1 MSPFLA
7 LKQKFWVQDGEI
19 KVDFQKIIAVATKRG
34 IFQPAFDA
42 YGGLAGFL
50 DYGPVGVRMRRRI
63 LEMWRK
69 HYVINAGCLELD
81 GALVGPEAL
90 FQASGHLGEFDDAL
104 VDCEEC
110 GKQFRADHLVE
121 GGEEMSRADLAKAIA
136 NVSCPSCSSS
146 LSEMSAFNLM
156 FSTSVG
162 AGKGTPGYL
171 RPETAQSIFL
181 AFPWLLRQNRGKM
194 PFAGAQIG
202 RSFRNEISPRQG
214 PIRMREFTQMEVEHF
229 FLPSD
234 EPALPSELKN
244 TKINLLPA
252 DGKENQTTVGEAVNS
267 KIINSPLVATHL
279 ARAQNFLIS
288 IGVPNEKLRFRQHG
302 SNEMAHYSSDC
313 WDGEINTS
321 LGWIEIVGVAH
332 RGSYDLSAHG
342 NASSKEFRVPV
353 PGTEKEM
360 EIWKPDIG
368 KLGKEFKGDAKLILE
383 AIKDIELKPG
393 INLDIN
399 GKNIQL
405 GEDYM
410 AQKIER
416 RSEMVY
422 PNVVEPSFGLDRIL
436 YCLLESSWNADG
448 EREWISLPQ
457 DTSPYDLLVAPL
469 MTKDGLDAKAHEI
482 MKSAI
487 NIGVDAYYDE
497 AGSIGRRYARAD
509 EIGIFYSMTVD
520 HQTLEDGTVTLRERD
535 SKNQSRISIE
545 DALNQV
551 RR

>member
-1 MSPFLA
+1 M
-7 LKQKFWVQDGEI
+7 QDGEI
-19 KVDFQKIIAVATKRG
+19 KVDFQKVIAVATKRG

-81 GALVGPEAL
+81 GALIGPESM

-104 VDCEEC
+104 VDCKEC
-110 GKQFRADHLVE
+110 GKQFRADHLVD
-121 GGEEMSRADLAKAIA
+121 GGEEMSRTELAKKII
-136 NVSCPSCSSS
+136 NISCPSCSSP

-162 AGKGTPGYL
+162 AGKGSPGYL

-181 AFPWLLRQNRGKM
+181 AFPWLLRQNRGKL

-214 PIRMREFTQMEVEHF
+214 PLRMREFTQMEVEHF
-229 FLPSD
+229 FLPTN
-234 EPALPSELKN
+234 EPSLTMELRN
-244 TKINLLPA
+244 TKITLLSA
-252 DGKENQTTVGEAVNS
+252 DGKESQTTVGQAFDEEVVTS
-267 KIINSPLVATHL
+267 SLVANHL
-279 ARAQNFLIS
+279 ARAQNFLIT
-288 IGVPNEKLRFRQHG
+288 IGVPPVKLRFRQHG

-321 LGWIEIVGVAH
+321 LGWVEIVGVAH
-332 RGSYDLSAHG
+332 RGDYDLSAHG
-342 NASSKEFRVPV
+342 NASSREFRVPI
-353 PGTEKEM
+353 PGTEKEI
-360 EIWKPDIG
+360 ELWKPDIG

-383 AIKDIELKPG
+383 AIKNVELKP
-393 INLDIN
+393 NTSLNIN
-399 GKNIQL
+399 GKDIVL
-405 GEDYM
+405 SEDYM
-410 AQKIER
+410 SQKTER

-436 YCLLESSWNADG
+436 YCLLESSWNIDG

-469 MTKDGLDAKAHEI
+469 MTKDGLDTKAHEI

-487 NIGVDAYYDE
+487 DIGIDAYYDE

-509 EIGIFYSMTVD
+509 EIGIFYSMTID

-535 SKNQSRISIE
+535 SKNQSRVSLE

>member
-1 MSPFLA
+1 M
-7 LKQKFWVQDGEI
+7 QDGEI
-19 KVDFQKIIAVATKRG
+19 RVDFQKVIAVATKRG

-81 GALVGPEAL
+81 GALIGPESM

-104 VDCEEC
+104 VDCKEC
-110 GKQFRADHLVE
+110 GKQFRADHLVD
-121 GGEEMSRADLAKAIA
+121 GGEEMSRSELAKKII
-136 NVSCPSCSSS
+136 NISCPSCSAP

-181 AFPWLLRQNRGKM
+181 AFPWLLRQNRGKL

-214 PIRMREFTQMEVEHF
+214 PLRMREFTQMEVEHF
-229 FLPSD
+229 FQPSNEPSLPT
-234 EPALPSELKN
+234 ELRN
-244 TKINLLPA
+244 TKITLLSA
-252 DGKENQTTVGEAVNS
+252 DGKESQTTVGQAFDAEVVTS
-267 KIINSPLVATHL
+267 SLVATHL

-288 IGVPNEKLRFRQHG
+288 IGVPPGKLRFRQHG

-321 LGWIEIVGVAH
+321 LGWVEIVGVAH
-332 RGSYDLSAHG
+332 RGDYDLSAHG
-342 NASSKEFRVPV
+342 NASSREFRVPI

-360 EIWKPDIG
+360 ELWKPDIG

-383 AIKDIELKPG
+383 AIKNVELKP
-393 INLDIN
+393 NTSLNIN
-399 GKNIQL
+399 GKDIVL
-405 GEDYM
+405 SEDYM
-410 AQKIER
+410 SQKTER

-436 YCLLESSWNADG
+436 YCLLESSWNIDG

-469 MTKDGLDAKAHEI
+469 MTKDGLDTKAHEI

-487 NIGVDAYYDE
+487 DIGIDAYYDE

-509 EIGIFYSMTVD
+509 EIGIFYSMTID
-520 HQTLEDGTVTLRERD
+520 HQTLEDGTITLRERD
-535 SKNQSRISIE
+535 SKNQSRVSLE

>member
-1 MSPFLA
+1 M
-7 LKQKFWVQDGEI
+7 QDGEI
-19 KVDFQKIIAVATKRG
+19 RVNFQKVIAVATKRG

-81 GALVGPEAL
+81 GALIGPESM

-104 VDCEEC
+104 VDCKEC
-110 GKQFRADHLVE
+110 GKQFRADHLVD
-121 GGEEMSRADLAKAIA
+121 GGEEMSRSELAKKII
-136 NVSCPSCSSS
+136 NISCPSCSSP

-162 AGKGTPGYL
+162 AGKGSPGYL

-181 AFPWLLRQNRGKM
+181 AFPWLLRQNRGKL

-214 PIRMREFTQMEVEHF
+214 PLRMREFTQMEVEHF

-234 EPALPSELKN
+234 EPPLPSELKN
-244 TKINLLPA
+244 TKISLLPA
-252 DGKENQTTVGEAVNS
+252 NGKESQTTIGQAFDAEIVAS
-267 KIINSPLVATHL
+267 SLVATHL

-288 IGVPNEKLRFRQHG
+288 IGVPPGKLRFRQHG

-321 LGWIEIVGVAH
+321 LGWVEIVGVAH
-332 RGSYDLSAHG
+332 RGDYDLSAHG
-342 NASSKEFRVPV
+342 NASSREFRVPI

-360 EIWKPDIG
+360 ELWKPDIG
-368 KLGKEFKGDAKLILE
+368 KLGKELKGDAKLILE
-383 AIKDIELKPG
+383 AIKNVELKPN
-393 INLDIN
+393 ISLNIN
-399 GKNIQL
+399 GKDIVL
-405 GEDYM
+405 SEDYM
-410 AQKIER
+410 SQKTER

-436 YCLLESSWNADG
+436 YCLLESSWNIDG

-469 MTKDGLDAKAHEI
+469 MTKDGLDTKAHEI
-482 MKSAI
+482 LKSAI
-487 NIGVDAYYDE
+487 DVGIDAYYDE
-497 AGSIGRRYARAD
+497 AGSIGRRYARSD
-509 EIGIFYSMTVD
+509 EIGIFYSMTID
-520 HQTLEDGTVTLRERD
+520 HQTLKDGTITLRERD
-535 SKNQSRISIE
+535 SKKQKRVSIE

>member
-1 MSPFLA
+1 M
-7 LKQKFWVQDGEI
+7 QDGEI
-19 KVDFQKIIAVATKRG
+19 RVDFQKVIAVATKRG

-69 HYVINAGCLELD
+69 HYVINARCLELD
-81 GALVGPEAL
+81 GAVIGPESM

-104 VDCEEC
+104 VDCKEC
-110 GKQFRADHLVE
+110 GKQFRADHLVD
-121 GGEEMSRADLAKAIA
+121 GGEEMSRSELAKKII
-136 NVSCPSCSSS
+136 NISCPSCSSP

-162 AGKGTPGYL
+162 AGKGSPGYL

-181 AFPWLLRQNRGKM
+181 AFPWLLRQNRGKL

-214 PIRMREFTQMEVEHF
+214 PLRMREFTQMEVEHF

-234 EPALPSELKN
+234 EPPLPSELKN
-244 TKINLLPA
+244 TQISLLPA
-252 DGKENQTTVGEAVNS
+252 NGKESQTTIGQAFGAEIVAS
-267 KIINSPLVATHL
+267 SLVATHL

-288 IGVPNEKLRFRQHG
+288 IGVPPGKLRFRQHG

-321 LGWIEIVGVAH
+321 LGWVEIVGVAH
-332 RGSYDLSAHG
+332 RGDYDLSAHG
-342 NASSKEFRVPV
+342 NASSREFRVPI

-360 EIWKPDIG
+360 ELWKPDIG

-383 AIKDIELKPG
+383 AIKNVELKP
-393 INLDIN
+393 NTSLNIN
-399 GKNIQL
+399 GKDIVL
-405 GEDYM
+405 SEDYM
-410 AQKIER
+410 SQKTER

-436 YCLLESSWNADG
+436 YCLLESSWNIDG

-469 MTKDGLDAKAHEI
+469 MTKDGLDTKAHEI
-482 MKSAI
+482 LKSAI
-487 NIGVDAYYDE
+487 DVGIDAYYDE
-497 AGSIGRRYARAD
+497 AGSIGRRYARSD
-509 EIGIFYSMTVD
+509 EIGIFYSMTID
-520 HQTLEDGTVTLRERD
+520 HQTLKDGTITLRERD
-535 SKNQSRISIE
+535 SKNQKRVSIE

>member
-1 MSPFLA
+1 M
-7 LKQKFWVQDGEI
+7 QDGEI

-42 YGGLAGFL
+42 YGGVAGFL

-81 GALVGPEAL
+81 GALIGPESL

-104 VDCEEC
+104 VDCKEC
-110 GKQFRADHLVE
+110 GKQFRADHLVD
-121 GGEEMSRADLAKAIA
+121 GGEEMSRSELAKKII
-136 NVSCPSCSSS
+136 NISCPSCSSP

-162 AGKGTPGYL
+162 AGKGSPGYL

-181 AFPWLLRQNRGKM
+181 AFPWLLRQNRGKL

-214 PIRMREFTQMEVEHF
+214 PLRMREFTQMEVEHF

-234 EPALPSELKN
+234 EPILPSELKD
-244 TKINLLPA
+244 TKITLLPA
-252 DGKENQTTVGEAVNS
+252 DEKESQTTVGKALES
-267 KIINSPLVATHL
+267 KIINSSLVATHL

-288 IGVPNEKLRFRQHG
+288 IGIPNEKLRFRQHG

-321 LGWIEIVGVAH
+321 LGWVEIVGVAH

-342 NASSKEFRVPV
+342 KASSKEFRVPI

-360 EIWKPDIG
+360 DLWKPDIG

-383 AIKDIELKPG
+383 AIKNVELKPN
-393 INLDIN
+393 ISLNIN
-399 GKNIQL
+399 GKDIVLN
-405 GEDYM
+405 EDYM
-410 AQKIER
+410 SQKTER

-436 YCLLESSWNADG
+436 YCLLESSWNIDG
-448 EREWISLPQ
+448 AREWISLPQ

-469 MTKDGLDAKAHEI
+469 MTKDGLDVKAHEI

-487 NIGVDAYYDE
+487 DIGIDAYYDE
-497 AGSIGRRYARAD
+497 AGSIGRRYARSD
-509 EIGIFYSMTVD
+509 EIGIFYSMTID
-520 HQTLEDGTVTLRERD
+520 HQTLEDGTITLRERD
-535 SKNQSRISIE
+535 SKNQSRVSLD

>member
-1 MSPFLA
+1 M
-7 LKQKFWVQDGEI
+7 QDGEI
-19 KVDFQKIIAVATKRG
+19 RVDFQKVIAVATKRG

-81 GALVGPEAL
+81 GALIGPESM

-104 VDCEEC
+104 VDCKEC
-110 GKQFRADHLVE
+110 GKQFRADHLVD
-121 GGEEMSRADLAKAIA
+121 GGEEMSRSELAKKII
-136 NVSCPSCSSS
+136 NISCPSCSSP

-181 AFPWLLRQNRGKM
+181 AFPWLLRQNRGKL

-214 PIRMREFTQMEVEHF
+214 PLRMREFTQMEVEHF
-229 FLPSD
+229 FQPSNEPSLPT
-234 EPALPSELKN
+234 ELRN
-244 TKINLLPA
+244 TKITLLSA
-252 DGKENQTTVGEAVNS
+252 DGKESQTTVGQAFDAEVVTS
-267 KIINSPLVATHL
+267 SLVATHL

-288 IGVPNEKLRFRQHG
+288 IGVPPGKLRFRQHG

-321 LGWIEIVGVAH
+321 LGWVEIVGVAH
-332 RGSYDLSAHG
+332 RGDYDLSAHG
-342 NASSKEFRVPV
+342 NASSREFRVPI
-353 PGTEKEM
+353 PGTEKEI
-360 EIWKPDIG
+360 ELWKPDIG

-383 AIKDIELKPG
+383 AIKNVELKP
-393 INLDIN
+393 NTSLNIN
-399 GKNIQL
+399 GKDIVL
-405 GEDYM
+405 SEDYM
-410 AQKIER
+410 SQKTER

-436 YCLLESSWNADG
+436 YCLLESSWNIDG

-469 MTKDGLDAKAHEI
+469 MTKDGLDTKAHEI

-487 NIGVDAYYDE
+487 DIGIDAYYDE

-509 EIGIFYSMTVD
+509 EIGIFYSMTID
-520 HQTLEDGTVTLRERD
+520 HQTLEDGTITLRERD
-535 SKNQSRISIE
+535 SKNQSRVSLE

>member
-1 MSPFLA
+1 M
-7 LKQKFWVQDGEI
+7 QDGEI
-19 KVDFQKIIAVATKRG
+19 RVDFQKVIAVATKRG

-69 HYVINAGCLELD
+69 NYVINAGCLELD
-81 GALVGPEAL
+81 GALIGPESM

-104 VDCEEC
+104 VDCKEC
-110 GKQFRADHLVE
+110 GKQFRADHLVD
-121 GGEEMSRADLAKAIA
+121 GGEEMSRSELAKKII
-136 NVSCPSCSSS
+136 NISCPSCSSP

-162 AGKGTPGYL
+162 AGKGSPGYL

-181 AFPWLLRQNRGKM
+181 AFPWLLRQNRGKL

-214 PIRMREFTQMEVEHF
+214 PLRMREFTQMEVEHF
-229 FLPSD
+229 FLPSG
-234 EPALPSELKN
+234 EPSLPSELKN
-244 TKINLLPA
+244 AKITLLPA
-252 DGKENQTTVGEAVNS
+252 DGKESQTTVGQAFDAEVVTS
-267 KIINSPLVATHL
+267 SLVATHL

-288 IGVPNEKLRFRQHG
+288 IGVPPGKLRFRQHG

-321 LGWIEIVGVAH
+321 LGWVEIVGVAH
-332 RGSYDLSAHG
+332 RGDYDLSAHG
-342 NASSKEFRVPV
+342 NASSREFRVPI

-360 EIWKPDIG
+360 ELWKPDIG
-368 KLGKEFKGDAKLILE
+368 KLGKQFKGEAKLILE
-383 AIKDIELKPG
+383 AIKKVELKP
-393 INLDIN
+393 NTSLNIN
-399 GKNIQL
+399 GKDIVL
-405 GEDYM
+405 SEDYM
-410 AQKIER
+410 SQKTER

-436 YCLLESSWNADG
+436 YCLLESSWNIDG

-469 MTKDGLDAKAHEI
+469 MTKDGLDTKAHEI
-482 MKSAI
+482 MRLAVD
-487 NIGVDAYYDE
+487 IGIDAYYDE

-509 EIGIFYSMTVD
+509 EIGIFYSMTID
-520 HQTLEDGTVTLRERD
+520 HQTLEDGTITLRERD
-535 SKNQSRISIE
+535 SKHQSRVSIE
-545 DALNQV
+545 NALNQV

>member
-1 MSPFLA
+1 M
-7 LKQKFWVQDGEI
+7 QDGEI

-50 DYGPVGVRMRRRI
+50 DYGPVGVIMRRRI
-63 LEMWRK
+63 LEVWRK

-81 GALVGPEAL
+81 GALIGPEAL

-104 VDCEEC
+104 VGCMEC
-110 GKQFRADHLVE
+110 GKQFRADHLIK
-121 GGEEMSRADLAKAIA
+121 GGEEMSRTDLSNAISKI
-136 NVSCPSCSSS
+136 SCPNCSSA
-146 LSEMSAFNLM
+146 LSEVSSFNLM
-156 FSTSVG
+156 FSTAVG
-162 AGKGTPGYL
+162 AGMGLPGYL

-181 AFPWLLRQNRGKM
+181 AFPWLLRQNRGKL

-214 PIRMREFTQMEVEHF
+214 PLRMREFTQMEVEHF

-234 EPALPSELKN
+234 EPRLTSDLR
-244 TKINLLPA
+244 KISIVLLPA
-252 DGKENQTTVGEAVNS
+252 EGEEINTTIGEAFDS
-267 KIINSPLVATHL
+267 KIIDSSLVATHL
-279 ARAQNFLIS
+279 ARAQHFLIT
-288 IGVPNEKLRFRQHG
+288 IGIPNEKLRFRQHG

-321 LGWIEIVGVAH
+321 LGWVEVIGVAH
-332 RGSYDLSAHG
+332 RGDYDLSAHG
-342 NASSKEFRVPV
+342 NASSKEFRVPI
-353 PGTEKEM
+353 PGTEE
-360 EIWKPDIG
+360 EAEVWRPDIG
-368 KLGKEFKGDAKLILE
+368 KLGKEFRGDAKLILE

-393 INLDIN
+393 IALNIDGESIVLD
-399 GKNIQL
+399 
-405 GEDYM
+405 ESYM
-410 AQKIER
+410 DLKIER
-416 RSEMVY
+416 KSQMVY

-436 YCLLESSWNADG
+436 YCLLESSWNVEG

-469 MTKDGLDAKAHEI
+469 MTKDGLDEKAHEI
-482 MKSAI
+482 MKAAI
-487 NIGVDAYYDE
+487 DVGVDAYYDE

-509 EIGIFYSMTVD
+509 EIGIFYSMTID
-520 HQTLEDGTVTLRERD
+520 HQTLEDGTITLRERD
-535 SKNQSRISIE
+535 SKNQSRIPIE
-545 DALNQV
+545 DALNRV

>member
-1 MSPFLA
+1 M
-7 LKQKFWVQDGEI
+7 QDGEI
-19 KVDFQKIIAVATKRG
+19 RVNFQKVIAVATKRG

-81 GALVGPEAL
+81 GALIGPESM

-104 VDCEEC
+104 VDCKEC
-110 GKQFRADHLVE
+110 GKQFRADHLVD
-121 GGEEMSRADLAKAIA
+121 GGEEMSRSELAKKII
-136 NVSCPSCSSS
+136 NISCPSCSSP

-181 AFPWLLRQNRGKM
+181 AFPWLLRQNRGKL

-214 PIRMREFTQMEVEHF
+214 PLRMREFTQMEVEHF
-229 FLPSD
+229 FLPSN
-234 EPALPSELKN
+234 EPSLPPELRN
-244 TKINLLPA
+244 TKITLLTA
-252 DGKENQTTVGEAVNS
+252 DGKESQTTVGQAFDAEVVTS
-267 KIINSPLVATHL
+267 SLVATHL

-288 IGVPNEKLRFRQHG
+288 IGVPPGKLRFRQHG

-321 LGWIEIVGVAH
+321 LGWVEIVGVAH
-332 RGSYDLSAHG
+332 RGDYDLSAHG
-342 NASSKEFRVPV
+342 NASSREFRVPI
-353 PGTEKEM
+353 PGTEREM
-360 EIWKPDIG
+360 DLWKPDIG

-383 AIKDIELKPG
+383 AIKNVELKP
-393 INLDIN
+393 NTSLNIN
-399 GKNIQL
+399 GKDIVL
-405 GEDYM
+405 SEDYM
-410 AQKIER
+410 SQKTER

-436 YCLLESSWNADG
+436 YCLLESSWNIDG
-448 EREWISLPQ
+448 VREWISLPQ

-487 NIGVDAYYDE
+487 DIGIDAYYDE

-509 EIGIFYSMTVD
+509 EIGIFYSMTID
-520 HQTLEDGTVTLRERD
+520 HQTLEDGTITLRERD
-535 SKNQSRISIE
+535 SKNQSRVSLD

>member
-1 MSPFLA
+1 M
-7 LKQKFWVQDGEI
+7 QDGEI
-19 KVDFQKIIAVATKRG
+19 RVDFQKVIAVATKRG

-81 GALVGPEAL
+81 GALIGPESM

-104 VDCEEC
+104 VDCKEC
-110 GKQFRADHLVE
+110 GKQFRADHLID
-121 GGEEMSRADLAKAIA
+121 GGEEMSRSELAKKII
-136 NVSCPSCSSS
+136 NISCPSCSSP

-162 AGKGTPGYL
+162 AGKGAPGYL

-181 AFPWLLRQNRGKM
+181 AFPWLLRQNRGKL

-214 PIRMREFTQMEVEHF
+214 PLRMREFTQMEVEHF
-229 FLPSD
+229 FLPSN
-234 EPALPSELKN
+234 EPSLPTELRN
-244 TKINLLPA
+244 TKITLLSA
-252 DGKENQTTVGEAVNS
+252 DGKESQTTVGQAFDSEVVTS
-267 KIINSPLVATHL
+267 SLVATHL

-288 IGVPNEKLRFRQHG
+288 IGVPPGKLRFRQHG

-321 LGWIEIVGVAH
+321 SGWVEIVGVAH
-332 RGSYDLSAHG
+332 RGNYDLSAHG
-342 NASSKEFRVPV
+342 NASSREFRVPI

-360 EIWKPDIG
+360 NLWKPDIG

-383 AIKDIELKPG
+383 AIKNVELKP
-393 INLDIN
+393 NTSLNIN
-399 GKNIQL
+399 GKDIVL
-405 GEDYM
+405 SEDYM
-410 AQKIER
+410 SQKTER

-436 YCLLESSWNADG
+436 YCLLESSWNIDG

-469 MTKDGLDAKAHEI
+469 MTKDGLDTKAHEI
-482 MKSAI
+482 LKSAI
-487 NIGVDAYYDE
+487 DVGIDAYYDE
-497 AGSIGRRYARAD
+497 AGSIGRRYARSD
-509 EIGIFYSMTVD
+509 EIGIFYSMTID
-520 HQTLEDGTVTLRERD
+520 HQTLKDGTITLRERD
-535 SKNQSRISIE
+535 SKNQKRVSIE

>member
-1 MSPFLA
+1 M
-7 LKQKFWVQDGEI
+7 QDGEI

-63 LEMWRK
+63 LEVWRK

-110 GKQFRADHLVE
+110 GKQFRADHLVD
-121 GGEEMSRADLAKAIA
+121 GGEEMSRADLANAIA
-136 NVSCPSCSSS
+136 NVSCPNCSSA

-156 FSTSVG
+156 FATSVG

-181 AFPWLLRQNRGKM
+181 AFPWLLRQNRGKL

-214 PIRMREFTQMEVEHF
+214 PLRMREFTQMEVEHF
-229 FLPSD
+229 FLPND
-234 EPALPSELKN
+234 EPKLTSDLREIP
-244 TKINLLPA
+244 IVVLPA
-252 DGKENQTTVGEAVNS
+252 EGQEINTTIGKAFDS
-267 KIINSPLVATHL
+267 KVISSSLVATHL
-279 ARAQNFLIS
+279 ARAQNFLIT
-288 IGVPNEKLRFRQHG
+288 IGIPNKKLRFRQHG

-321 LGWIEIVGVAH
+321 LGWIEVIGVAH
-332 RGSYDLSAHG
+332 RGDYDLSAHG
-342 NASSKEFRVPV
+342 NASSKEFRVPI
-353 PGTEKEM
+353 PGTEQEA
-360 EIWKPDIG
+360 EVWRPDIG
-368 KLGKEFKGDAKLILE
+368 KLGKEFRGDAKLILK

-393 INLDIN
+393 ISLNIDGESIVLDESYMNL
-399 GKNIQL
+399 KVERKSQ
-405 GEDYM
+405 M
-410 AQKIER
+410 A
-416 RSEMVY
+416 Y

-436 YCLLESSWNADG
+436 YCLLESSWNVEG
-448 EREWISLPQ
+448 EREWVSLPQ

-469 MTKDGLDAKAHEI
+469 MTKDGLDEKAHEI
-482 MKSAI
+482 MKAAI
-487 NIGVDAYYDE
+487 DVGVDAYYDE

-509 EIGIFYSMTVD
+509 EIGIFYSMTID
-520 HQTLEDGTVTLRERD
+520 HQTLEDGTITLRERD
-535 SKNQSRISIE
+535 SKNQSRIPIE
-545 DALNQV
+545 DALGRV

>member
-1 MSPFLA
+1 MLFRS
-7 LKQKFWVQDGEI
+7 FWVQDGEI

-81 GALVGPEAL
+81 GALVGPETL

-104 VDCEEC
+104 VDCKEC
-110 GKQFRADHLVE
+110 GKQFRADHLVDE
-121 GGEEMSRADLAKAIA
+121 GEEMSRADLAKAIA
-136 NVSCPSCSSS
+136 NVSCPNCSSA

-156 FSTSVG
+156 FATSVG

-181 AFPWLLRQNRGKM
+181 AFPWLLRQNRGKL

-234 EPALPSELKN
+234 EPALPSELKS

-252 DGKENQTTVGEAVNS
+252 DGKENQTTVGEAFNS
-267 KIINSPLVATHL
+267 KIINSSLVATHL
-279 ARAQNFLIS
+279 ARAQHFLIS
-288 IGVPNEKLRFRQHG
+288 IGVPNEKLRFRQNG

-342 NASSKEFRVPV
+342 NASSREFRVPV
-353 PGTEKEM
+353 PGTEKQM
-360 EIWKPDIG
+360 EVWKPDIG

-383 AIKDIELKPG
+383 AIKYIELKPG
-393 INLDIN
+393 INLEIN
-399 GKNIQL
+399 GKNIEL
-405 GEDYM
+405 DENYM
-410 AQKIER
+410 AQKTER

-436 YCLLESSWNADG
+436 YCLLESSWNVDG

-469 MTKDGLDAKAHEI
+469 MTKDGLDAKAHET
-482 MKSAI
+482 MRSAI
-487 NIGVDAYYDE
+487 DIGVDAYYDE

-520 HQTLEDGTVTLRERD
+520 HQTLKDGTVTLRERD

>member
-1 MSPFLA
+1 M
-7 LKQKFWVQDGEI
+7 QDGEI
-19 KVDFQKIIAVATKRG
+19 RVDFQKVIAVATKRG

-42 YGGLAGFL
+42 YGGLAGCL

-63 LEMWRK
+63 LEVWRK
-69 HYVINAGCLELD
+69 HYVINAGCLELE
-81 GALVGPEAL
+81 GALIGPESM

-104 VDCEEC
+104 VDCKEC
-110 GKQFRADHLVE
+110 GKQFRADHLVD
-121 GGEEMSRADLAKAIA
+121 GGEEMSRSELAKKII
-136 NVSCPSCSSS
+136 NISCPSCSSP

-162 AGKGTPGYL
+162 AGKGSPGYL

-181 AFPWLLRQNRGKM
+181 AFPWLLRQNRGKL

-214 PIRMREFTQMEVEHF
+214 PLRMREFTQMEVEHF

-234 EPALPSELKN
+234 EPPLPSELKN
-244 TKINLLPA
+244 TKISLLPA
-252 DGKENQTTVGEAVNS
+252 NGKESQTTIGQAFDAEIVAS
-267 KIINSPLVATHL
+267 SLVATHL

-288 IGVPNEKLRFRQHG
+288 IGVPPGKLRFRQHG

-321 LGWIEIVGVAH
+321 LGWVEIVGVAH
-332 RGSYDLSAHG
+332 RGDYDLSAHG
-342 NASSKEFRVPV
+342 NASSREFRVPI

-360 EIWKPDIG
+360 ELWKPDIG

-383 AIKDIELKPG
+383 AIKNVELKP
-393 INLDIN
+393 NTSLNIN
-399 GKNIQL
+399 GKDIVL
-405 GEDYM
+405 SEDYM
-410 AQKIER
+410 SQKTER

-436 YCLLESSWNADG
+436 YCLLESSWNIDG

-469 MTKDGLDAKAHEI
+469 MTKDGLDTKAHEI
-482 MKSAI
+482 LKSAI
-487 NIGVDAYYDE
+487 DVGIDAYYDE
-497 AGSIGRRYARAD
+497 AGSIGRRYARSD
-509 EIGIFYSMTVD
+509 EIGIFYSMTID
-520 HQTLEDGTVTLRERD
+520 HQTLKDGTITLRERD
-535 SKNQSRISIE
+535 SKNQKRVSIE

>member
-1 MSPFLA
+1 M
-7 LKQKFWVQDGEI
+7 QDGEI
-19 KVDFQKIIAVATKRG
+19 RVDFQKVIAVATKRG

-81 GALVGPEAL
+81 GALIGPESM

-104 VDCEEC
+104 VDCKEC
-110 GKQFRADHLVE
+110 GKQFRADHLVD
-121 GGEEMSRADLAKAIA
+121 GGEEMSRSELAKKII
-136 NVSCPSCSSS
+136 NISCPSCSSP

-162 AGKGTPGYL
+162 AGKGAPGYL

-181 AFPWLLRQNRGKM
+181 AFPWLLRQNRGKL

-214 PIRMREFTQMEVEHF
+214 PLRMREFTQMEVENF
-229 FLPSD
+229 FLPSN
-234 EPALPSELKN
+234 EPSLPTELRN
-244 TKINLLPA
+244 TKITLLSA
-252 DGKENQTTVGEAVNS
+252 DGKESQTTVGQAFDSEVVTS
-267 KIINSPLVATHL
+267 SLVATHL

-288 IGVPNEKLRFRQHG
+288 IGVPSGKLRFRQHG

-321 LGWIEIVGVAH
+321 LGWVEIVGVAH
-332 RGSYDLSAHG
+332 RGDYDLSAHG
-342 NASSKEFRVPV
+342 NASSREFRVPI

-360 EIWKPDIG
+360 ELWKPDIG

-383 AIKDIELKPG
+383 AIKNVELKP
-393 INLDIN
+393 NTSLNIN
-399 GKNIQL
+399 GKDIVL
-405 GEDYM
+405 SEDYM
-410 AQKIER
+410 SQKTER

-436 YCLLESSWNADG
+436 YCLLESSWNIDG

-469 MTKDGLDAKAHEI
+469 MTKDGLDTKAHEI
-482 MKSAI
+482 LKSAI
-487 NIGVDAYYDE
+487 DVGIDAYYDE
-497 AGSIGRRYARAD
+497 AGSIGRRYARSD
-509 EIGIFYSMTVD
+509 EIGIFYSMTID
-520 HQTLEDGTVTLRERD
+520 HQTLKDGTITLRERD
-535 SKNQSRISIE
+535 SKNQKRVSIE